1 MTPAPLLELDGV
13 SVDYDRVRVLDRIS
27 LTVRPGEVVGVVGES
42 GSGKTTLAKAVLRAV
57 DVSRGSRILVDGRE
71 VSRLRGRSLRAW
83 RRSGAVQYVF
93 QDPLRSLD
101 PGVRVA
107 DSIVEGLRIA
117 GVPAA
122 DAGRRRAEALE
133 AVGLDEE
140 LIARLPAGLSG
151 GQRQRAAIARALVVE
166 PRLLLLDEPVSALD
180 AASRDRVVKAL
191 IALRDAR
198 GSDLAMVVIS
208 HDIGSLAA
216 MSDRLVV
223 LDHGRIVEDG
233 PTRRVVSRPEHPYTR
248 LLIDSVPVIHTPTA
262 NRPSPVP
269 VRS

>member
-1 MTPAPLLELDGV
+1 MIAPPILEVDAL
-13 SVDYDRVRVLDRIS
+13 SVDYGRIRVLDRIS
-27 LTVRPGEVVGVVGES
+27 LAVRPGEVVGVVGES

-57 DVSRGSRILVDGRE
+57 EPARGARILVDGRD
-71 VSRLRGRSLRAW
+71 VTRLHGAGLRAW
-83 RRSGAVQYVF
+83 RRAGAVQYVF

-101 PGVRVA
+101 PAVRTA

-117 GVPAA
+117 RVPADEA
-122 DAGRRRAEALE
+122 RRRRAAALA

-140 LIARLPAGLSG
+140 LIRRVPSGLSG

-166 PRLLLLDEPVSALD
+166 PRLLVLDEPVSALD
-180 AASRDRVVKAL
+180 AASRDRVVRAL

-198 GSDLAMVVIS
+198 GTELAMLVIS

-223 LDHGRIVEDG
+223 LDQGRIVEDG
-233 PTRRVVSRPEHPYTR
+233 PTRRVISRPEHPYTR
-248 LLIDSVPVIHTPTA
+248 LLIESVPRIHTPTA
-262 NRPSPVP
+262 NRSSLAP